1 MRGAALEILQ
11 TLSDE
16 DISKYSALT
25 LTTALELGFGDEHLK
40 QVFDARLKTRTQKFG
55 ESLQEF
61 AADVK
66 KMVRLAY
73 PEAPPTIQER
83 LATATF
89 VDGIRDVEVAKVLQ
103 LSRYQTSSEAVIHAL
118 EDGVQLIKNVLQS

>member
-1 MRGAALEILQ
+1 MEAAATANLWKEEQKVTALVTALLSAALEILQ

-25 LTTALELGFGDEHLK
+25 TALERQFGGEHLK
-40 QVFDARLKTRTQKFG
+40 QVFVARLKTRTQKVG

-66 KMVRLAY
+66 KMVR
-73 PEAPPTIQER
+73 P
-83 LATATF
+83 
-89 VDGIRDVEVAKVLQ
+89 V
-103 LSRYQTSSEAVIHAL
+103 
-118 EDGVQLIKNVLQS
+118 